1 MGDVWFTRVP
11 GQVTMFDA
19 PDFLPDCPEDLPRGE
34 ICPPGLV
41 VVDKPRGLSSNAVA
55 SRIRRLAG
63 QKKVGYAGTLD
74 PLATGIL
81 ICAIGKATRLLQYLT
96 AHDKVYTARV
106 RFGISTDTD
115 DALGQVI
122 SRAGAALSTA
132 EIMAALEPWRGAVDQ
147 IPAKFSAIKIG
158 GKRAYDLAR
167 AGKNVEIQPRPVT
180 IHRLELRGAP
190 VLETVAG
197 DDSNPPVQVTDADI
211 VVGCSAGTYV
221 RSLARDLGADLGV
234 GAHLTALRRISVGSY
249 GLDQA
254 HSLSELGTE
263 VRRYGVLRPV
273 GLDAAILGIFPE
285 FLGDE
290 TQVRALSFGQSPAL
304 RDSTHAAPST
314 PLENANSCPNTSDG
328 ALLAVTE
335 PVTEPEAGDKRVVA
349 LAERNRD
356 RLKPIWV
363 LRPAKS

>member
-1 MGDVWFTRVP
+1 
-11 GQVTMFDA
+11 MFDA
-19 PDFLPDCPEDLPRGE
+19 PDFLPDCPADLPRGE
-34 ICPPGLV
+34 TCPPGLV
-41 VVDKPRGLSSNAVA
+41 IVDKPRGLSSNAVA

-115 DALGQVI
+115 DALGQITASVGATLI
-122 SRAGAALSTA
+122 PKDIAAALV
-132 EIMAALEPWRGAVDQ
+132 PWRGSVSQ

-190 VLETVAG
+190 VIETVAG
-197 DDSNPPVQVTDADI
+197 DDSNPPVTVTDAELL
-211 VVGCSAGTYV
+211 VECSAGTYV
-221 RSLARDLGADLGV
+221 RALARDLGADLGV

-254 HSLSELGTE
+254 RSLSELGVE
-263 VRRYGVLRPV
+263 VESRGVLRPL
-273 GLDAAILGIFPE
+273 GLDAAILEIFPA
-285 FLGDE
+285 LPGDE
-290 TQVRALSFGQSPAL
+290 TQVRALSFGQAPQLTGSTRESAAAL
-304 RDSTHAAPST
+304 VQT
-314 PLENANSCPNTSDG
+314 ANPRGNTSAG
-328 ALLAVTE
+328 SLLAVTE
-335 PVTEPEAGDKRVVA
+335 TTTDSHADEKRVVA
-349 LAERNRD
+349 LVQLENE

-363 LRPAKS
+363 IRPAKTRSART

>member
-1 MGDVWFTRVP
+1 
-11 GQVTMFDA
+11 MFDA

-34 ICPPGLV
+34 TCPPGLV
-41 VVDKPRGLSSNAVA
+41 IVDKPQGLSSNAVA

-106 RFGISTDTD
+106 RFGVSTDTD
-115 DALGQVI
+115 DALGQVTACLGAVLTPEDI
-122 SRAGAALSTA
+122 AAALV
-132 EIMAALEPWRGAVDQ
+132 PWRGPVNQ

-190 VLETVAG
+190 VIETVAG
-197 DDSNPPVQVTDADI
+197 DDSNPPVSVTDAELL
-211 VVGCSAGTYV
+211 VECSAGTYV
-221 RSLARDLGADLGV
+221 RALARDLGADLGV

-254 HSLSELGTE
+254 RSLSGLGAE
-263 VRRYGVLRPV
+263 VESRGMLRPL

-285 FLGDE
+285 LSGDE
-290 TQVRALSFGQSPAL
+290 TQVRALSFGQAPQLAGSTREATAL
-304 RDSTHAAPST
+304 LQT
-314 PLENANSCPNTSDG
+314 ANSNPTASAG
-328 ALLAVTE
+328 SLLAVTE
-335 PVTEPEAGDKRVVA
+335 ATTDSDAGEKRVIA
-349 LAERNRD
+349 LAQLENE

-363 LRPAKS
+363 LRPAKSGTSGTYT

>member
-1 MGDVWFTRVP
+1 MLDT
-11 GQVTMFDA
+11 
-19 PDFLPDCPEDLPRGE
+19 PDYLPDCPTDLPRGE
-34 ICPPGLV
+34 TCPPGLV
-41 VVDKPRGLSSNAVA
+41 IVDKPRGLSSNAVA

-115 DALGQVI
+115 DALGQI
-122 SRAGAALSTA
+122 TASAGAMLTLEDIA
-132 EIMAALEPWRGAVDQ
+132 AALVPWRGPVSQ

-180 IHRLELRGAP
+180 IHRLELRGVP
-190 VLETVAG
+190 VSETVAG
-197 DDSNPPVQVTDADI
+197 DDVNPPVSVTDAELL
-211 VVGCSAGTYV
+211 VECSAGTYV
-221 RSLARDLGADLGV
+221 RALARDLGADLGV

-254 HSLSELGTE
+254 RSLSELGAE
-263 VRRYGVLRPV
+263 VESRGMLCPL

-285 FLGDE
+285 LPGDE
-290 TQVRALSFGQSPAL
+290 TQVRALSFGQAPQL
-304 RDSTHAAPST
+304 TGSTHDAAALVQT
-314 PLENANSCPNTSDG
+314 ANSRGNTSAG
-328 ALLAVTE
+328 SLLAVTE
-335 PVTEPEAGDKRVVA
+335 ATTGSHTDEKRVVA
-349 LAERNRD
+349 LAQLENE

-363 LRPAKS
+363 IRPAKTRSART